1 MLSITSLRM
10 SIPSVVSV
18 SSRMRL
24 LPSVVRASLSAAT
37 ASSKAEFIL
46 PSNSRC
52 RSRYEFTS
60 HAIVRVMAATR
71 AAPTAVPM
79 RMNVRL
85 LCMVF
90 MVRWFVYVVSHCKYT
105 QGFRTSAEINIR

>member
-1 MLSITSLRM
+1 MFSIKSLKI
-10 SIPSVVSV
+10 SNPSVVSV
-18 SSRMRL
+18 SSRMML

-37 ASSKAEFIL
+37 ASSRAEFIL
-46 PSNSRC
+46 SSNSRC
-52 RSRYEFTS
+52 RSRYESTS
-60 HAIVRVMAATR
+60 HTIVRVMAATR

-90 MVRWFVYVVSHCKYT
+90 MVR
-105 QGFRTSAEINIR
+105 